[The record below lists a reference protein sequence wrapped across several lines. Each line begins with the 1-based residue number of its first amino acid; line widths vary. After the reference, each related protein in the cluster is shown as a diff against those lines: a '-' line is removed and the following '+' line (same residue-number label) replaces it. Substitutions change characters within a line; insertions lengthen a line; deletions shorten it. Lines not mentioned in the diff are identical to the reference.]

1 MRAIKWL
8 WRGLVSGLRQSRLAS
23 TKQPTEGALGGV
35 HGYKRK
41 D

>member
-1 MRAIKWL
+1 MRSIKWL
-8 WRGLVSGLRQSRLAS
+8 WRTLVSGLRQSRVES
-23 TKQPTEGALGGV
+23 TKQPTEGMLGGV